1 MRKQISSGSSFEK
14 NAAYSRAIIDG
25 NWAFLSGV
33 TGYDYSKMIISTDI
47 LEQTEQCFI
56 NIGNVLKE
64 AGFEMQD
71 IMRVTYILPNRDE
84 FEKCWPILRKYF
96 GDIKPAAT
104 MFEAKLANDDIKI
117 EIEVTALKRER

>member
-1 MRKQISSGSSFEK
+1 
-14 NAAYSRAIIDG
+14 
-25 NWAFLSGV
+25 
-33 TGYDYSKMIISTDI
+33 
-47 LEQTEQCFI
+47 
-56 NIGNVLKE
+56 VLKE